1 MPCCHIYV
9 HTVYGN
15 ICNYKNR
22 KTSKG
27 CCKGGK
33 EDFSYA
39 LNTTSQDEIGE
50 LITSFSKMER
60 KLNYLI
66 NEVYK
71 SRIKEKEY
79 EMKALQA
86 QINPHFLYNTLSLI
100 NWKAIEA
107 GKGI

>member
-1 MPCCHIYV
+1 MQ
-9 HTVYGN
+9 GW
-15 ICNYKNR
+15 KR
-22 KTSKG
+22 R
-27 CCKGGK
+27 
-33 EDFSYA
+33 FSYA

>member
-1 MPCCHIYV
+1 
-9 HTVYGN
+9 
-15 ICNYKNR
+15 
-22 KTSKG
+22 
-27 CCKGGK
+27 
-33 EDFSYA
+33 
-39 LNTTSQDEIGE
+39 
-50 LITSFSKMER
+50 MER